1 MCRKQ
6 GKVVS
11 ISGYFSLTKPINA
24 NINFMHINSE
34 LDPHE
39 TTYFPIMA
47 SQSTNPKYA
56 KLNTEGYAQ
65 CDEAMPVGYYFFNFS
80 YIRQ

>member
-1 MCRKQ
+1 
-6 GKVVS
+6 
-11 ISGYFSLTKPINA
+11 
-24 NINFMHINSE
+24 MHINSE